1 MYKLYSY
8 FRSSAAYRVR
18 IALNLK
24 NIPYDVVGVHLVNDG
39 GQHRLPDYL
48 EKNPQGL
55 IPTLEDSQGQCY
67 RQSLNIIDYLDQ
79 QHPKPLM
86 VPQDT
91 LARSYVLEIAMMV
104 ANDIHPL
111 NNLRVLNYLKNE
123 LHISEDVKKDWYHH
137 WVQMGFETIETWLRR
152 HNRAK
157 NCCLGNTPT
166 LADACLIPQV
176 YNALRFD
183 CQMDHYPTIRR
194 IYEHCTNLSPFIH
207 AAPEN
212 QPDAPREP

>member
-24 NIPYDVVGVHLVNDG
+24 NIPYDIVGVHLLNDG

-48 EKNPQGL
+48 AKNPQGL
-55 IPTLEDSQGQCY
+55 IPSLEDSEGHVY

-86 VPQDT
+86 VPVETKQ
-91 LARSYVLEIAMMV
+91 RSYVLEISLMV
-104 ANDIHPL
+104 ASDIHPL
-111 NNLRVLNYLKNE
+111 NNLRVLNYLTNDMHLCE
-123 LHISEDVKKDWYHH
+123 EDKKTWYQH
-137 WVQMGFETIETWLRR
+137 WVHVGLEAIETWLRQ
-152 HNRAK
+152 HNLAK

-176 YNALRFD
+176 YNALRFQCD
-183 CQMDHYPTIRR
+183 IEPYPTVRR
-194 IYEHCTNLSPFIH
+194 IYEHCSSLSPFIQ
-207 AAPEN
+207 ASPEN
-212 QPDAPREP
+212 QPDAPE